1 MEEKNIKNNGRCYVL
16 GEVEYFKLMGGDF
29 AKSAL
34 LLFETKEKTREW
46 SDYIY
51 SFNLLV
57 SQALETLLKS
67 IIATRICLN
76 KNNKSVEEIHCA
88 IGKELRCLGHKI
100 DNIFNEV
107 PELKKALNIISI
119 ERSDNKFPQDE
130 FIFTI
135 NESGKVKKF
144 SIKNLEGIRYG
155 SFARKRNLGAN
166 YDDGVKI
173 FLQNLMNA
181 VLKIQKKLIQD
192 FDSDIGCRK
201 YLRVGYKM

>member
-1 MEEKNIKNNGRCYVL
+1 MKINKNIKNNGRCYVL
-16 GEVEYFKLMGGDF
+16 GDVEYLKSMGRDF

-34 LLFETKEKTREW
+34 LLFKTKEKTGEW
-46 SDYIY
+46 SDFVY

-57 SQALETLLKS
+57 SQALETLPKS

-76 KNNKSVEEIHCA
+76 KNNRSIKEIHC
-88 IGKELRCLGHKI
+88 IISKELKCLEHKL

-107 PELKKALNIISI
+107 PELKKELNIINI

-135 NESGKVKKF
+135 NESGKIKKF
-144 SIKNLEGIRYG
+144 SIKNLEGARYG

-166 YDDGVKI
+166 YDSGVKK
-173 FLQNLMNA
+173 FLQNLMDV
-181 VLKIQKKLIQD
+181 VLKIQEELIQD
-192 FDSDIGCRK
+192 FDKKSKIKC
-201 YLRVGYKM
+201 